1 MKISLP
7 QNVAAV
13 IARLEERGFEAYAV
27 GGCVRDSLLGREI
40 HDWDVASSATA
51 SQLRECFSGEKLIPT
66 GEKHGTMTLLS
77 EGMPIEITTF
87 RVDGSYSDGRHPDSV
102 SFARSIDD
110 DLARRDFTVNAMA
123 FASRTGLIDLFGG
136 RADAESGVIRC
147 VGEPERR
154 FEEDSLRILRALR
167 FYSRL
172 TTRDGR
178 RFTIE
183 PETLGAMVRC
193 APGTARVSAERI
205 NAELCG
211 ILLSARAYETL
222 RLMNECGIWR
232 YVCGVGRDI
241 LPPEGLDGVPRDI
254 AARMAALLGG
264 FGRAEAERIVSALR
278 FKKGDISRVSGLT
291 DNFAADISDE
301 YALLKLMSRIGERE
315 AGVLIDTRR
324 ALGDAAAD
332 GARGRLD
339 ELAAAGRCYELSR
352 LAVNGVDIAALGYR
366 GREIGD
372 VLRRLLDAVM
382 RGVPN
387 ERERLLAMAQN
398 SGDARDKM

>member
-183 PETLGAMVRC
+183 P
-193 APGTARVSAERI
+193 
-205 NAELCG
+205 
-211 ILLSARAYETL
+211 
-222 RLMNECGIWR
+222 
-232 YVCGVGRDI
+232 
-241 LPPEGLDGVPRDI
+241 
-254 AARMAALLGG
+254 
-264 FGRAEAERIVSALR
+264 
-278 FKKGDISRVSGLT
+278 
-291 DNFAADISDE
+291 
-301 YALLKLMSRIGERE
+301 
-315 AGVLIDTRR
+315 
-324 ALGDAAAD
+324 
-332 GARGRLD
+332 
-339 ELAAAGRCYELSR
+339 
-352 LAVNGVDIAALGYR
+352 
-366 GREIGD
+366 
-372 VLRRLLDAVM
+372 
-382 RGVPN
+382 
-387 ERERLLAMAQN
+387 
-398 SGDARDKM
+398 